1 MAIANVQTNDGGAAY
16 QVVLTNNYGSA
27 TSVLA
32 TLTVVTPV
40 QILGQPASEA
50 VLLGGDAM
58 FAVAASGSGPLT
70 FQWYF
75 NGAPLSDGGR
85 VGGSSTSTLTIL
97 NVQPGDAGGYKVVVG
112 NPGNATASRTA
123 SLTPQS
129 TPGSSGRYVALNS
142 ANSLSPYLG
151 WSTAAT
157 NIQDAVDAAVA
168 GDFVVVSNGTYNLG
182 GRVVY
187 GAATNRVVVD
197 KAITVQSVN
206 GPAQTLIQGYQV
218 YGNNAVRCVYLT
230 NNALLVGFTLTNGA
244 TRTAGQTFSEDSG
257 GGVWSEWFGMVSN
270 CLITGNG
277 AASGYGGGAFGGTLI
292 NCVLTNNYAGNGGGA
307 AASNSLLDC
316 TLVNNRANPSQ
327 RGDGGGGACYCTLSN
342 CVVTGNFCN
351 GGRGGG
357 GTFGSIL
364 TGCVVSSNVTKFAN
378 GGGVCFGT
386 ANNSLISSNQASYG
400 LGNYYGGGAYSNV
413 LNHCTLQDN
422 QAAFGGGAAF
432 GVLTGCAVSNNVA
445 GAYGGG
451 VYFGSQY
458 NSLISSNRAAIG
470 GGAYS
475 NVLNNCILEY
485 NLAGE
490 AGGGA
495 YACALFNCTVVSNTA
510 SYAATVPLGGGVF
523 GGGAWNC
530 VIYYNLAG
538 QGSNFYFSSNM
549 SISYCCTV
557 PTPTNGS
564 GNIANLP
571 LFVNLAAGDYHLQ
584 SKSPCINAGINSLVG
599 RTTDFDGSPRIVFG
613 TVDIGA
619 YEYPTP
625 SSILSYAWAQQYGLA
640 TDGTADFA
648 DTDGIGMNNW
658 QKWIAGL
665 NPTNPASVL
674 AMSPLKAT
682 NNSSGIKVTWQ
693 SVNTRN
699 YYLQRSTNIAAQPA
713 FSAIQSNL
721 VGQTGTTS
729 FTDTSATNDG
739 PYFYRVGVQ

>member
-1 MAIANVQTNDGGAAY
+1 
-16 QVVLTNNYGSA
+16 
-27 TSVLA
+27 
-32 TLTVVTPV
+32 
-40 QILGQPASEA
+40 
-50 VLLGGDAM
+50 
-58 FAVAASGSGPLT
+58 
-70 FQWYF
+70 
-75 NGAPLSDGGR
+75 
-85 VGGSSTSTLTIL
+85 
-97 NVQPGDAGGYKVVVG
+97 
-112 NPGNATASRTA
+112 
-123 SLTPQS
+123 
-129 TPGSSGRYVALNS
+129 
-142 ANSLSPYLG
+142 
-151 WSTAAT
+151 
-157 NIQDAVDAAVA
+157 
-168 GDFVVVSNGTYNLG
+168 
-182 GRVVY
+182 
-187 GAATNRVVVD
+187 
-197 KAITVQSVN
+197 
-206 GPAQTLIQGYQV
+206 
-218 YGNNAVRCVYLT
+218 
-230 NNALLVGFTLTNGA
+230 
-244 TRTAGQTFSEDSG
+244 
-257 GGVWSEWFGMVSN
+257 
-270 CLITGNG
+270 
-277 AASGYGGGAFGGTLI
+277 
-292 NCVLTNNYAGNGGGA
+292 
-307 AASNSLLDC
+307 
-316 TLVNNRANPSQ
+316 
-327 RGDGGGGACYCTLSN
+327 
-342 CVVTGNFCN
+342 
-351 GGRGGG
+351 
-357 GTFGSIL
+357 
-364 TGCVVSSNVTKFAN
+364 
-378 GGGVCFGT
+378 
-386 ANNSLISSNQASYG
+386 
-400 LGNYYGGGAYSNV
+400 
-413 LNHCTLQDN
+413 
-422 QAAFGGGAAF
+422 
-432 GVLTGCAVSNNVA
+432 
-445 GAYGGG
+445 
-451 VYFGSQY
+451 VYFVSQY